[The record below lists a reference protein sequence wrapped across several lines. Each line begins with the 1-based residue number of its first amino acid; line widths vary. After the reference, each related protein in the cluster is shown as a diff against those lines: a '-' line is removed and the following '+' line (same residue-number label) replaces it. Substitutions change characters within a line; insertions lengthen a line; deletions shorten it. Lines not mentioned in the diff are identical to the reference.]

1 MASAFV
7 DIAPGA
13 ELNELAALYAE
24 RIRASIGNPR
34 KLRRFRA
41 LKTTVLVVPFDE
53 GDAFTLRFDL
63 GRLTVHDGAI
73 GVPIVTFGGPR
84 ELLERIEML
93 HPWQLLREASARSE
107 SPRNKPG
114 SRESVSLL
122 REVWRGELK
131 VYGATRHPRTIL
143 RFVDLLRRE

>member
-1 MASAFV
+1 MAAAFV

-13 ELNELAALYAE
+13 ELNELAADYAE
-24 RIRASIGNPR
+24 RIRASIANPR

-63 GRLTVHDGAI
+63 GRLTVHDGSI
-73 GVPIVTFGGPR
+73 GVPVVTFGGPR
-84 ELLERIEML
+84 ELLERIETL
-93 HPWQLLREASARSE
+93 HPWRLLREATRRE
-107 SPRNKPG
+107 SMPQSRPG
-114 SRESVSLL
+114 SRDRVSLL

-131 VYGATRHPRTIL
+131 VYGAARHPRTIL